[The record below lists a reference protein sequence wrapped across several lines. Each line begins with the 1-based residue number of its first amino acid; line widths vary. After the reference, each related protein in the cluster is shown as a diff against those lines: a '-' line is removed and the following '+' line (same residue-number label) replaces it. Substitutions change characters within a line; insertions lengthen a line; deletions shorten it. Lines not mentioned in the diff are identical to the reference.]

1 MILYYLGPAGF
12 THKNVLTF
20 LRGPNKPRDDM
31 FFNIF
36 YNIIKTPAIAG
47 VFILFTQ
54 TQFFNQGFVIRR
66 IAFLDIGQQFFT
78 TVNH

>member
-1 MILYYLGPAGF
+1 MILYYLGPA
-12 THKNVLTF
+12 V
-20 LRGPNKPRDDM
+20 KPRDDM

-36 YNIIKTPAIAG
+36 YNIIKKTPAIAG